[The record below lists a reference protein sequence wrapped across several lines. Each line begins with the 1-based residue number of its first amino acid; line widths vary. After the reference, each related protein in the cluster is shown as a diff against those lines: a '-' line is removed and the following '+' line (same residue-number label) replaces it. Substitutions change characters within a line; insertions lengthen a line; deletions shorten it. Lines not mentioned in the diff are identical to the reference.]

1 MNVKNIRPKT
11 YVKEIYDNNN
21 VLRYKSRY
29 IKSTNSL
36 IKDVFFHRDGKT
48 VASITK
54 YDSQTGKPLRE
65 VFFNAIGKY
74 FSSIDY
80 DKINY

>member
-29 IKSTNSL
+29 IKSTNTL

-48 VASITK
+48 VASIIK
-54 YDSQTGKPLRE
+54 YDFQTENLLEK
-65 VFFNAIGKY
+65 FFLMQ
-74 FSSIDY
+74 
-80 DKINY
+80 

>member
-29 IKSTNSL
+29 VKSTNTL
-36 IKDVFFHRDGKT
+36 IKDVFFHRDDK
-48 VASITK
+48 SDPSNRK